1 MKMRSNL
8 LGAALIA
15 LIVPIAAQAEVS
27 GGVVKIGVLTDMAGV
42 TADVTGK
49 GSLVAAEMAVRE
61 FGGTVLGKPVQ
72 VISADHQ
79 HKPDIGTGIARQW
92 FDVEGVDAI
101 VDVPNSGV
109 ALAIQGLAREKKK
122 IVLYSGAG
130 TTALTNEQCS
140 PFGVHWTYD
149 TYAVSHGTAS
159 AVVEAGGTTWFFLA
173 ADYAFGQQ
181 LQKDASDV
189 IAAAGGKVLGAVRH
203 PLNTPD
209 FSSFLLTAQSS
220 GAKIIGIANAGNDT
234 INAMKQ
240 ANEYGIVKGGQSLA
254 AMILFLQDIHTLG
267 LEAAQ
272 GTYLTTASYWDMNEA
287 TRAWSRE
294 FMVKTGA
301 PPSMLHA
308 GVYGAVRHYLKAVTQ
323 AGTDDAERV
332 AAAMRAIPID
342 DIFSQGATLR
352 EDGRVT
358 RTMYLARV
366 KKPSES
372 KYPWDYLE
380 IVRPIPSEQTAWPLS
395 ESKCPLVK
403 GATG

>member
-1 MKMRSNL
+1 MRSNL

-61 FGGTVLGKPVQ
+61 FGGTVLSKPVQ

-159 AVVEAGGTTWFFLA
+159 AVVEAGGPTWFFLA

-220 GAKIIGIANAGNDT
+220 GAKVIGSANAGNDT

-403 GATG
+403 GATR